1 MDASFV
7 LLLDCSTF
15 HNRRLYFSSSN
26 SPRSG
31 HSQAVKTINVSAEN
45 SDKPSHVTEAW
56 WKEAS
61 VYQIYPASFNDSN
74 GDGIGDIPGV
84 IEKLDYFKRLNV
96 DIVWLCPVYPSPQV
110 DMGYDVANYCD
121 IDPQYGTMA
130 DVEQLIDGLHSR
142 GLKLLMDL
150 VVNHT
155 SDRVQWAFRASPFRS
170 LT

>member
-1 MDASFV
+1 MM
-7 LLLDCSTF
+7 STE
-15 HNRRLYFSSSN
+15 
-26 SPRSG
+26 G
-31 HSQAVKTINVSAEN
+31 

-110 DMGYDVANYCD
+110 DMGYDVADYCD

-155 SDRVQWAFRASPFRS
+155 SDQVQWVSKANLFRS